1 MSTDTTGRRQKV
13 VMALGIATIILFSAN
28 LLTVLAKHFW
38 PDHGLP
44 FLTQQEVAVAESPH
58 AVFEYRVQADRHDHK
73 HKHRVVIRT
82 PSAVSE
88 IHFDQLDR
96 DIADMEQ
103 AARRLEREI
112 NREMTRFNSENIQFH
127 TARAIEIAEEAADA
141 AADRHTVR
149 IFKSGSDDGLVEVK
163 VNALVDGEQVI
174 ELQQSLEEDIRI
186 ELEQAMEKLETELEN
201 VVERKHR
208 VRRRSND
215 S

>member
-1 MSTDTTGRRQKV
+1 MSTDETGRRQKV

-38 PDHGLP
+38 PDNGLP
-44 FLTQQEVAVAESPH
+44 FLTQQEVAVADSPH
-58 AVFEYRVQADRHDHK
+58 AVYEYRVQADRHDHK

-88 IHFDQLDR
+88 IHIDQLDR
-96 DIADMEQ
+96 DIAEMEQ

-112 NREMTRFNSENIQFH
+112 NREMARFNSENIQFH
-127 TARAIEIAEEAADA
+127 TARAIEIAEEVADA
-141 AADRHTVR
+141 EANRHTLR

-163 VNALVDGEQVI
+163 VNVDSDQMI

-186 ELEQAMEKLETELEN
+186 ELEQAMEQLETELEG
-201 VVERKHR
+201 VVERKNR
-208 VRRRSND
+208 VRRRTSD